1 MLYNREER
9 IPVVS
14 VLRQVVP
21 TTNNSRSLESQ
32 SQYKT
37 VLVFTPDAMLL
48 VLTIQTL
55 PINYDKSIPIIVD
68 PNSKN
73 ICYIWGFW
81 RLKL

>member
-14 VLRQVVP
+14 VLRQVVS

-37 VLVFTPDAMLL
+37 VLVFTSDAMLL
-48 VLTIQTL
+48 VLTIQSL

>member
-1 MLYNREER
+1 MLYKRKAR
-9 IPVVS
+9 IPVIS

-21 TTNNSRSLESQ
+21 TANNSRSLESQ

-37 VLVFTPDAMLL
+37 ALVFTPNAMLL
-48 VLTIQTL
+48 VLTIQSL
-55 PINYDKSIPIIVD
+55 SINYDKSIPIIVD